1 MQNLTRVVE
10 NSIEVLE
17 DLRSSQNCDS
27 KTMTEEASSN

>member
-10 NSIEVLE
+10 NSIELE
-17 DLRSSQNCDS
+17 DLRSLQNCDS